1 LTVDG
6 GAPLQEVVE
15 GTGKRVRLGRKLGQ
29 GGEGAVYE
37 LEGQPGMLAKIFHQP
52 MPQSRA
58 EKIRAMVLARTPA
71 LERLTA
77 WPLELLSLPD
87 GKPIG
92 LKMPHVLGHRDIHQL
107 YSPKSRR
114 TAFPKADWRFLVRVS
129 ANVARAFA
137 TVHAAGDVIADVN
150 HGGILVAPD
159 ARVRL
164 IDCDS
169 FQIQAG
175 GRSFP
180 CDVGVPIF
188 TPPELQDRTLTGVIR
203 TENHDN
209 FGLAVMI
216 FLVLFMGR
224 HPFAGR
230 YLGEGDMPIE
240 RAIKEH
246 RFAYGRERSFA
257 AMDQP
262 PGTPPLDV
270 VSAPVAQLFERAFAM
285 ASARGGR
292 PTAVEWVAALETL
305 EVKLIECPVG
315 VSHWH
320 LEGLMEC
327 PWCRMEAATGVP
339 LFSAAVSDATA
350 SLFDLPTFWRQLI
363 EIEHPGPAPDVTQAA
378 RKPGLSPPARRLL
391 WHRAWH
397 GPVAFFV
404 AVLPAGLSFSVDL
417 PLLGR
422 AFFFAAAVVL
432 YVIVRLIL
440 RSTLD
445 VTSFIVR
452 EYECR
457 QLWETTLAEWE
468 AKAGPRKFDEKRAEL
483 EKLKNWWTEAASQPQ
498 QRARIEAAI
507 RRSFN
512 DLQQILNQIQFAR
525 MTLRE
530 NAEETYQL
538 LLQTQLDL
546 RAVRREKAEK
556 KP

>member
-1 LTVDG
+1 VDG
-6 GAPLQEVVE
+6 AAHLEVVE
-15 GTGKRVRLGRKLGQ
+15 GTGKVVRLGRKLGQ

-37 LEGQPGMLAKIFHQP
+37 LEGQPGVLAKIFHQP
-52 MPQSRA
+52 IPQSRA
-58 EKIRAMVLARTPA
+58 EKIRVMVSARTPA

-114 TAFPKADWRFLVRVS
+114 ATFPKADWRFLVRVS

-150 HGGILVAPD
+150 HGGVLVAPD

-169 FQIQAG
+169 FQINVG
-175 GRSFP
+175 GRCFP

-240 RAIKEH
+240 QAIKEH
-246 RFAYGRERSFA
+246 RFAYGRARGLASME
-257 AMDQP
+257 QP
-262 PGTPPLDV
+262 PGTPPLDI

-292 PTAVEWVAALETL
+292 PTALEWVAALEIL
-305 EVKLIECPVG
+305 EGRLIECSVG
-315 VSHWH
+315 GSHWR
-320 LEGLMEC
+320 LDELLEC

-350 SLFDLPTFWRQLI
+350 SLFDFPAFWRQVTEL
-363 EIEHPGPAPDVTQAA
+363 EHPGPAPDVTLAA
-378 RKPGLSPPARRLL
+378 EKPLLSPPARRLL
-391 WHRAWH
+391 RRRAWH
-397 GPVAFFV
+397 GPVALLV
-404 AVLPAGLSFSVDL
+404 AVLPAALSFSVDL

-422 AFFFAAAVVL
+422 AFFLLAAIVL
-432 YVIVRLIL
+432 YVISRLVL
-440 RSTLD
+440 RATVD
-445 VTSFIVR
+445 ATPFIVR

-457 QLWETTLAEWE
+457 QLWETTVAEWE

-483 EKLKNWWTEAASQPQ
+483 EKLKNWWAEAASQPQ
-498 QRARIEAAI
+498 QRARIEQAI

-512 DLQQILNQIQFAR
+512 DLQEIQNQIQFAR
-525 MTLRE
+525 TTLRE

-546 RAVRREKAEK
+546 RAVRRDKV
-556 KP
+556 